1 MAIYTNSNEFTPQIS
16 TGEKIKKYRLN
27 NNLSQVDVARMMKK
41 SPVWLSKIETD
52 QREIK
57 VNDLVKICKIF
68 QIDISELLGINK
80 NNSGYKTVLQNVLSN
95 LPNEIPVYRTQELDK
110 LFITKEPP
118 LPLIKLVASPNLK
131 LGAPI
136 STELPLMLTF
146 CALSSNPLPTF
157 LIYSVSLF

>member
-1 MAIYTNSNEFTPQIS
+1 MAIYTNNNEFTPQIS

-68 QIDISELLGINK
+68 HIDISELLGINK
-80 NNSGYKTVLQNVLSN
+80 NNSGYKGDIFYEGELLQKINTSIYN
-95 LPNEIPVYRTQELDK
+95 KD
-110 LFITKEPP
+110 
-118 LPLIKLVASPNLK
+118 IKY
-131 LGAPI
+131 
-136 STELPLMLTF
+136 
-146 CALSSNPLPTF
+146 SSNFSQNGVRYITIF
-157 LIYSVSLF
+157 Q